1 MDIKYTVNQLEEM
14 INLSHTKI
22 RERIKQGRLR
32 SVEEMIN
39 NRKTT
44 VVLFTAEE
52 FQALVNEKGLRKV
65 EATENKSIVNL
76 EKTFNK
82 QPEINNSNTELA
94 FKVVEL
100 SQLFTKELKEYN
112 DRLINSES
120 KRLLLE
126 DKSKDT
132 EFYKGECSR
141 FQRENDK
148 LLITI
153 ENITK
158 ENEAKTALLQSQ
170 IDLLQAENQQLKQ
183 KSFFGLKFGK

>member
-1 MDIKYTVNQLEEM
+1 MDIKYTVNQLEEL

-32 SVEEMIN
+32 SVEETIN

-44 VVLFTAEE
+44 VVLFTNDE
-52 FQALVNEKGLRKV
+52 FQTLVDEKGLRKV
-65 EATENKSIVNL
+65 EATENKSLSNM
-76 EKTFNK
+76 EETFSK
-82 QPEINNSNTELA
+82 QPEPNHNNNELA
-94 FKVVEL
+94 FKVIEL

-120 KRLLLE
+120 KVLLLT
-126 DKSKDT
+126 DKSKDL
-132 EFYKGECSR
+132 EFYKVECIKY
-141 FQRENDK
+141 QQENNK
-148 LLITI
+148 LLLMI

-158 ENEAKTALLQSQ
+158 QNEEKIELLQNQINLLQS
-170 IDLLQAENQQLKQ
+170 ENQQLKQ